1 LLILLK
7 LWFKT
12 ITTKTP
18 IFSMHL
24 LQIQN
29 ITKQFSN
36 HLALDDVS
44 FKIDKGKIFGLLG
57 PNGAGKTTL
66 IRILTRIT
74 MPDKGEILFNGKSLT
89 EKDLENIGYLPE
101 ERGLYKKMEVGEQ
114 AMYLAQL
121 KGLSHQEAL
130 KRLKYWFCKF
140 EIQGWWKRKVEE
152 LSKGMQQKVQFITTI
167 IHDPELLI
175 LDEPFSGFD
184 PINANL
190 LKEEILFQ
198 KEKGTTIILSTH
210 NMASVEE
217 ICDDIVLINK
227 SKKILEGNI
236 TEVKNRFKKH
246 RFSIEVEKIDRWHE
260 IDLPNY
266 IELISQTE
274 KPHSKIFDIQLLS
287 NVSSNEL
294 LTFFMEKGTII
305 SFQELLPSMNDIFIE
320 QVTHNEESRKLKAKS
335 INF

>member
-1 LLILLK
+1 
-7 LWFKT
+7 
-12 ITTKTP
+12 
-18 IFSMHL
+18 MHFIE
-24 LQIQN
+24 IQN
-29 ITKQFSN
+29 ISKQFSN

-44 FKIDKGKIFGLLG
+44 CKIEKGKVFGLLG

-74 MPDKGEILFNGKSLT
+74 APDKGEVLFNGKSLS

-114 AMYLAQL
+114 AIYLAQL
-121 KGLSHQEAL
+121 KGVSKQEAL
-130 KRLKYWFCKF
+130 KRLKYWFRKF
-140 EIQGWWKRKVEE
+140 EIESWWKRKVEE
-152 LSKGMQQKVQFITTI
+152 LSKGMQQKMQFITTI
-167 IHDPELLI
+167 IHEPDLLI

-190 LKEEILFQ
+190 LKEEILAL
-198 KEKGTTIILSTH
+198 KERGATVILSTH

-236 TEVKNRFKKH
+236 SEIKNRFKKH
-246 RFSIEVEKIDRWHE
+246 RFVIEIENNRQIAE
-260 IDLPNY
+260 FNLPHNFN
-266 IELISQTE
+266 LISQKNKTYSTVFE
-274 KPHSKIFDIQLLS
+274 IQMLQETPA
-287 NVSSNEL
+287 NEL
-294 LTFFMEKGTII
+294 LTFFIEQGTIL

-320 QVTHNEESRKLKAKS
+320 QVTISG
-335 INF
+335 

>member
-1 LLILLK
+1 
-7 LWFKT
+7 
-12 ITTKTP
+12 
-18 IFSMHL
+18 MQL

-29 ITKQFSN
+29 ITKKFIN

-44 FKIDKGKIFGLLG
+44 FNIDKGKVFGLLG

-74 MPDKGEILFNGKSLT
+74 TPDVGEVLFNGKPLS
-89 EKDLENIGYLPE
+89 EKDLEKIGYLPE

-121 KGLSHQEAL
+121 KGLSHHEAL
-130 KRLKYWFCKF
+130 KRLKYWFRKF
-140 EIQGWWKRKVEE
+140 EIEGWWKRKVEE
-152 LSKGMQQKVQFITTI
+152 LSKGMQQKMQFITTI
-167 IHDPELLI
+167 IHEPELLI

-190 LKEEILFQ
+190 LKEEILLQ
-198 KEKGTTIILSTH
+198 KEKGATIILSTH

-246 RFSIEVEKIDRWHE
+246 RFAIEIEKNDRLAN

-266 IELISQTE
+266 VELISQTE
-274 KPHSKIFDIQLLS
+274 KAHATIFDMQLLTNIS
-287 NVSSNEL
+287 PNEL
-294 LTFFMEKGTII
+294 LTYFIEKGNII
-305 SFQELLPSMNDIFIE
+305 SFQELLPSMNEIFIE
-320 QVTHNEESRKLKAKS
+320 QVNSYNYELGITRVAFNLIE
-335 INF
+335 

>member
-1 LLILLK
+1 
-7 LWFKT
+7 
-12 ITTKTP
+12 
-18 IFSMHL
+18 MYL

-36 HLALDDVS
+36 HLALDDIS
-44 FKIDKGKIFGLLG
+44 FEIGKGKIFGLLG

-74 MPDKGEILFNGKSLT
+74 TPDKGEILLNGKSLY

-121 KGLSHQEAL
+121 KGLSHTEAL
-130 KRLKYWFCKF
+130 KHLKYWFRKF
-140 EIQGWWKRKVEE
+140 EIEGWWKRKVEE

-167 IHDPELLI
+167 IHEPKLLI

-198 KEKGTTIILSTH
+198 KNKGTTIILSTH

-217 ICDDIVLINK
+217 ICDDIVLINRA
-227 SKKILEGNI
+227 KKILDGNI
-236 TEVKNRFKKH
+236 TEIKNRFKKH
-246 RFSIEVEKIDRWHE
+246 RFVIEIEKNDRGND
-260 IDLPNY
+260 IDLPRHLK
-266 IELISQTE
+266 LISQTE
-274 KPHSKIFDIQLLS
+274 KPHTVVFDIQLLS
-287 NVSSNEL
+287 NISSNEL
-294 LTFFMEKGTII
+294 LVYFMEKGTIV

-320 QVTHNEESRKLKAKS
+320 QVTLN
-335 INF
+335 N

>member
-1 LLILLK
+1 
-7 LWFKT
+7 
-12 ITTKTP
+12 
-18 IFSMHL
+18 MQL

-29 ITKQFSN
+29 ITKKFTN

-44 FKIDKGKIFGLLG
+44 FEIDKGKVFGLLG

-74 MPDKGEILFNGKSLT
+74 TPDKGEILFNGKPLS

-121 KGLSHQEAL
+121 KGLSYQEAL
-130 KRLKYWFCKF
+130 KRLKYWFRKF
-140 EIQGWWKRKVEE
+140 EIEGWWKRKVEE
-152 LSKGMQQKVQFITTI
+152 LSKGMQQKMQFITTI
-167 IHDPELLI
+167 IHEPELLI

-190 LKEEILFQ
+190 LKEEISLQ
-198 KEKGTTIILSTH
+198 KEKGNTIILSTH

-227 SKKILEGNI
+227 SKKILDGNI

-246 RFSIEVEKIDRWHE
+246 RFVIEIEKHDRLND
-260 IDLPNY
+260 IDLPPY
-266 IELISQTE
+266 IKLISQTE
-274 KPHSKIFDIQLLS
+274 KAHAAIFDLQLLS
-287 NVSSNEL
+287 NISSNEL
-294 LTFFMEKGTII
+294 LAFFMEKGTIV

-320 QVTHNEESRKLKAKS
+320 QVNSYNYELRIK
-335 INF
+335 N

>member
-1 LLILLK
+1 MELLK
-7 LWFKT
+7 
-12 ITTKTP
+12 
-18 IFSMHL
+18 
-24 LQIQN
+24 IQN
-29 ITKQFSN
+29 ITKRFTN

-44 FKIDKGKIFGLLG
+44 FGIDKGKVFGLLG
-57 PNGAGKTTL
+57 PNGAGKTTM

-74 MPDKGEILFNGKSLT
+74 TPDQGEILFNGKPLS

-114 AMYLAQL
+114 AIYLAQL

-130 KRLKYWFCKF
+130 KRLKYWFRKF
-140 EIQGWWKRKVEE
+140 EIEGWWKRKVEE
-152 LSKGMQQKVQFITTI
+152 LSKGMQQKLQFITTI
-167 IHDPELLI
+167 IHEPELLI

-190 LKEEILFQ
+190 LKEEILLQ

-227 SKKILEGNI
+227 SRKILNGNI

-246 RFSIEVEKIDRWHE
+246 RFVIEIEKIDRLND
-260 IDLPNY
+260 IVLPDY

-274 KPHSKIFDIQLLS
+274 KAHTAIFDLQLLS
-287 NVSSNEL
+287 NSPSNEL
-294 LTFFMEKGTII
+294 LTFFIEKGNIV

-320 QVTHNEESRKLKAKS
+320 QVNSYNQQNKT
-335 INF
+335 I

>member
-1 LLILLK
+1 
-7 LWFKT
+7 
-12 ITTKTP
+12 
-18 IFSMHL
+18 MHL

-36 HLALDDVS
+36 HLALDDLS
-44 FKIDKGKIFGLLG
+44 FEIGKGKIFGLLG

-74 MPDKGEILFNGKSLT
+74 TPDTGEILFNGKPLA
-89 EKDLENIGYLPE
+89 EKNLENIGYLPE

-121 KGLSHQEAL
+121 KGLSKQEAL
-130 KRLKYWFCKF
+130 KRLTYWFRKF
-140 EIQGWWKRKVEE
+140 EIDSWWKRKIEE

-167 IHDPELLI
+167 IHDPNLLI

-190 LKEEILFQ
+190 LKEEILLQ
-198 KEKGTTIILSTH
+198 KEKGATIILSTH

-227 SKKILEGNI
+227 AKKILDGNI
-236 TEVKNRFKKH
+236 SEITNRFKKN
-246 RFSIEVEKIDRWHE
+246 RFVLEIEKNDHFGE
-260 IDLPNY
+260 IDFPNS
-266 IELISQTE
+266 IHLISQTE
-274 KPHSKIFDIQLLS
+274 KSHSVAFDIQLLS
-287 NVSSNEL
+287 DISSNVL
-294 LTFFMEKGTII
+294 LTCFMGKGNII

-320 QVTHNEESRKLKAKS
+320 QVTIAN
-335 INF
+335 

>member
-1 LLILLK
+1 
-7 LWFKT
+7 
-12 ITTKTP
+12 
-18 IFSMHL
+18 MYL

-44 FKIDKGKIFGLLG
+44 FNIEKGKIFGLLG

-74 MPDKGEILFNGKSLT
+74 TPDKGDVLLNGKPVS
-89 EKDLENIGYLPE
+89 EKDLETIGYLPE

-114 AMYLAQL
+114 ALYLAQL
-121 KGLSHQEAL
+121 KGLTHHEAM
-130 KRLKYWFCKF
+130 KRLKYWFIKF
-140 EIQGWWKRKVEE
+140 EIEGWWKRKVEE
-152 LSKGMQQKVQFITTI
+152 LSKGMQQKMQFITTI
-167 IHDPELLI
+167 IHEPKLLI

-184 PINANL
+184 PINTNL
-190 LKEEILFQ
+190 LKEEILHL

-236 TEVKNRFKKH
+236 TELKNRFKKN
-246 RFSIEVEKIDRWHE
+246 RYIIEIEKFYKLTDIE
-260 IDLPNY
+260 FPNY
-266 IELISQTE
+266 INLISTTE
-274 KPHSKIFDIQLLS
+274 KKDSTIYDIQVLS
-287 NVSSNEL
+287 GNANEL
-294 LTFFMEKGTII
+294 LTFFMNQGTVV

-320 QVTHNEESRKLKAKS
+320 PVKNSD
-335 INF
+335 